1 MHLPLLRGPYF
12 GPRSGRWTLI
22 LAWTM
27 DVLTDVGLRALLK
40 QPHTQQVEVPDG
52 TVPGLR
58 IRIGSRGR
66 GTWTLRLA
74 VSGEGGVTERG
85 YQRVGRKHRLT
96 LGEYPVLS
104 LQGARARA
112 YDLIDQARRGLNP
125 VAAIERR
132 ATANGLTVRALWG
145 RFLAD
150 YIDSRELRARQKYV
164 LAFTTHIDP
173 VIGSHSAELLTREDA
188 RLVMN
193 KARERRNRPNGVRG
207 GRLGGV
213 EAART
218 AVGVLRQMISWGI
231 EESILRRRDN
241 PVSKL
246 QKNLPRKRTGERV
259 LSLGEARIVFR
270 AAGQIGYPM
279 GTLVQLMLLTA
290 CRSAEWSR
298 ARRGWIDYQEA
309 LSVVPAQGYKSNHV
323 HVVPLVP
330 GAIGLLATIPPA
342 RTGDFLLSST
352 GGSRPLQ
359 GIAKFFRTR
368 LQDEILALS
377 GEKLPHF
384 TSHALR
390 RTVATRLAE
399 SLGDPGD
406 KLIKRVLGHADGSV
420 TAIYNR
426 YGYVKEMRAALERWS
441 QELTQG

>member
-1 MHLPLLRGPYF
+1 
-12 GPRSGRWTLI
+12 
-22 LAWTM
+22 M
-27 DVLTDVGLRALLK
+27 DILTDVALRALLK
-40 QPHTQQVEVPDG
+40 QPHSEQLEVPDG
-52 TVPGLR
+52 SVPGLKF
-58 IRIGSRGR
+58 RIGARGR
-66 GTWTLRLA
+66 GTWTLRLT

-85 YQRVGRKHRLT
+85 YQRAGRKYRLT
-96 LGEYPVLS
+96 LGEYPVLT
-104 LQGARARA
+104 LHGARARA
-112 YDLIDQARRGLNP
+112 NELIDQARRGLNP
-125 VAAIERR
+125 VAVIEQK
-132 ATANGLTVRALWG
+132 ATANGLTVRQLWE
-145 RFLAD
+145 RFLSD
-150 YIDSRELRARQKYV
+150 YIESRELRAKQKYA
-164 LAFTTHIDP
+164 LAFSTHIDP
-173 VIGSHSAELLTREDA
+173 VIGSRPAELLTREDA

-193 KARERRNRPNGVRG
+193 KAREHRKRADGVRG

-218 AVGVLRQMISWGI
+218 AIGVLRQMISWGI
-231 EESILRRRDN
+231 EESILKRRDN

-246 QKNLPRKRTGERV
+246 QKNLPTKRTGERV
-259 LSLGEARIVFR
+259 LSMTEARIVFQ
-270 AAGQIGYPM
+270 AAGQIGYPF

-298 ARRGWIDYQEA
+298 ARRSWIDSQEA

-330 GAIGLLATIPPA
+330 TAIDLLATIPPP

-359 GIAKFFRTR
+359 GISKFFRTR
-368 LQDEILALS
+368 LQDQILAQT
-377 GEKLPHF
+377 GQKLPHF

-426 YGYVKEMRAALERWS
+426 YGYVKEMRAALEGWA
-441 QELTQG
+441 QELKG